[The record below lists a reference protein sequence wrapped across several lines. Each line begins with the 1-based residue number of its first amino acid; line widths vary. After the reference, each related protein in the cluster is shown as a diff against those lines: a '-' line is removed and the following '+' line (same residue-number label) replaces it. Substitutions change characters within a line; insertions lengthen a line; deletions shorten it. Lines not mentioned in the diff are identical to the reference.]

1 MYTSKK
7 IAFCLIALC
16 TLSGYSQLQ
25 PPNNNSTLQDLVFFI
40 DVNNKKYANA
50 EGSKYIFEE
59 FKLAKIEGLAGS
71 HLVRFDPVDNII
83 QLKKEKNRI
92 LSLSK
97 KYQYKIDLLD
107 GSGSYETQQYIDSDG
122 KIENTFFEKIYT
134 SAEFSLFKKHRI
146 KFQPSKPAKSSYEPE
161 TPAKFIKLD
170 DSYYLMNQ
178 VDNPKHLVQIPK
190 KKKALLNFFG
200 KKSSEVSKFVKT
212 QKLKTD
218 SEEDLIRIIGYYF
231 KTTSKR

>member
-1 MYTSKK
+1 MRTLIK
-7 IAFCLIALC
+7 ITCYLIVLYSISC
-16 TLSGYSQLQ
+16 YSQLQ
-25 PPNNNSTLQDLVFFI
+25 QPNNSTLQDLAFFI

-59 FKLAKIEGLAGS
+59 FKLAKIEGLEGS

-83 QLKKEKNRI
+83 ELKKEENKI

-97 KYQYKIDLLD
+97 KYQYRINLLD
-107 GSGSYETQQYIDSDG
+107 GSGNYETQQYINADG
-122 KIENTFFEKIYT
+122 KIENTFFEKRYT
-134 SAEFSLFKKHRI
+134 SSHFSIFKKHRI

-178 VDNPKHLVQIPK
+178 VDNPEHLVKIPK

-200 KKSSEVSKFVKT
+200 EKSSEVSKYIKM
-212 QKLKTD
+212 QKFKAD
-218 SEEDLIRIIGYYF
+218 SEEDLIKIIDYYF
-231 KTTSKR
+231 RTTYKR